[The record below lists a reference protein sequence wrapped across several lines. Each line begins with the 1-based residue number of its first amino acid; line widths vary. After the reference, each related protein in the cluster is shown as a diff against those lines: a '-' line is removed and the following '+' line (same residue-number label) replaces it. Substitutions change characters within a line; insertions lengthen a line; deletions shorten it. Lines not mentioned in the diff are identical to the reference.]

1 MISVLELNNLVINQ
15 LEERKV
21 KSMQFPGTLSLAMLP
36 TPMEKLKGLSKV
48 PDDYKIF
55 IKRDD
60 LTGFGLSGNKIR
72 KLEFLGY
79 DALKRKCDTLITC
92 GGIQSNHARATAVMA
107 AQLGLKSLLVLFDEQ
122 KPKNDGNLFLSR
134 LVGAE
139 VKYITHK
146 EYEWV
151 DDIMEQERV
160 RLRSKRRKGYVIPE
174 GGSNV
179 LGIWG
184 YIKAAYEIK
193 SQLNQMKLKIDR
205 IITAVSSGG
214 TYSGLYLGAKLL
226 KWDVKV
232 TGFNVRE
239 TSQIAVD
246 LIWELVQS
254 YIKMFNPDIS
264 VDRNEIDIIDG
275 FVGKG
280 YGLSRKIELDLMR
293 SMAKDTGVIL
303 DPVYS
308 GKAMLGLVDQIK
320 KGNFSRKENILFLHT
335 GGGFGLFPIKEKFFK

>member
-1 MISVLELNNLVINQ
+1 
-15 LEERKV
+15 
-21 KSMQFPGTLSLAMLP
+21 MQFPRTLSLAMLP
-36 TPMEKLKGLSKV
+36 TPIEKLIKLSAIPDNFKV
-48 PDDYKIF
+48 F

-72 KLEFLGY
+72 KLEFLSCE
-79 DALKRKCDTLITC
+79 ALEKKCDTLITC
-92 GGIQSNHARATAVMA
+92 GGIQSNHARATAIVA
-107 AQLGLKSLLVLFDEQ
+107 AQLGLKSLLVLFQEK

-151 DDIMEQERV
+151 DDIMEKEML
-160 RLRSKRRKGYVIPE
+160 RLKSRGRKGYVIPE
-174 GGSNV
+174 GGSNA

-193 SQLNQMKLKIDR
+193 SQLEKMKLKVDR

-214 TYSGLYLGAKLL
+214 TYSGLYIGSKLL
-226 KWDVKV
+226 KWNVKI
-232 TGFNVRE
+232 TGFNIRE
-239 TSQIAVD
+239 TSRIAVD
-246 LIWELVQS
+246 LIWKLVQS
-254 YIKMFNPDIS
+254 HQEKFSPNIYVDI
-264 VDRNEIDIIDG
+264 NEIDIIDG
-275 FVGKG
+275 YVGKG
-280 YGLSRKIELDLMR
+280 YGLSRKVELDLMK
-293 SMAKDTGVIL
+293 SVAKDTGIIL

-320 KGNFSRKENILFLHT
+320 KGNFAEKEKIIFLHT